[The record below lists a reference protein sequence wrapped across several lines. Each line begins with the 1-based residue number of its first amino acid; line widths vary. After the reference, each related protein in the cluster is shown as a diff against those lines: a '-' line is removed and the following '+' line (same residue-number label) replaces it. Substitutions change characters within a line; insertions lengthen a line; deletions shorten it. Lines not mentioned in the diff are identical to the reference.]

1 MGWMN
6 YGDSRKVKLF
16 YQALSSPC
24 MDDQL
29 AYYFTLHEFG
39 KIKTEF
45 RKKFIYKK
53 LKKLNIYNDH
63 ALKYKLSWLMNEGHR
78 TEFKKMHSYLSALPE
93 PNRKSFLQSLSKEN
107 GDYSKWN
114 IVNYYLKKLPAD
126 GIAAFD
132 YAWYIYLCRTG
143 VAVGFIDNLEAE
155 RFMTKAARLA
165 QQSYSGWESYFIAY
179 VCGSQFASSNAA
191 FDFTQKN
198 HAYHSKLFAAR
209 RSPIH
214 QIDWNIQLS

>member
-6 YGDSRKVKLF
+6 SGDSRKVKF
-16 YQALSSPC
+16 YLQALSSPC

-29 AYYFTLHEFG
+29 AYYYTLYDFG
-39 KIKTEF
+39 KIKRGF
-45 RKKFIYKK
+45 QKKSI
-53 LKKLNIYNDH
+53 LKKMLEINVYDDH
-63 ALKYKLSWLMNEGHR
+63 TLKYKLAWLMNEGHR
-78 TEFKKMHSYLSALPE
+78 TEFKKMHSYLSTLSE

-107 GDYSKWN
+107 GDHSKWN

-126 GIAAFD
+126 GIGAFD
-132 YAWYIYLCRTG
+132 YAWYIYLCRAG
-143 VAVGFIDNLEAE
+143 VAVGFIDNLEAG
-155 RFMTKAARLA
+155 RYMAKAAKLA

-179 VCGSQFASSNAA
+179 VGGSQFASSDAT
-191 FDFTQKN
+191 FDFIKKN

-214 QIDWNIQLS
+214 QVDWNIQL